1 MSEPIRVLHV
11 IGIMNRGG
19 AETMI
24 MNLYRHIDRSKV
36 QFDFVENSSEP
47 AVFDKEILS
56 LGGRIY
62 RCPHYNAKN
71 HFTYVKWWNDFFKA
85 HSKDYPIVHGHLG
98 STAAIYLSI
107 AKKYGT
113 YAIAHSHNTN
123 AEKSLQQWL
132 FNVYSYPTRHIAD
145 YFFACSPEAAFDRFG
160 RKVAE
165 NHQLCSVLK
174 NAIDIEDFRF
184 SASERNAI
192 RRELNIPAD
201 AFVIG
206 HVGRFVEQKNHQF
219 LVEIFAQVKKSL
231 PAAILLLVGGGEL
244 RHQIEAEIIKYG
256 LEESVVFAG
265 VRSDVQRLYHAMDVF
280 VFPSL
285 YEGLGIVVI
294 EAQAAGLPCCISSS
308 VPKEAILTTKL
319 AQQRPLR
326 DGAKVWADWI
336 VSRKNEPRV
345 DTIAAIRQ
353 AGYDISTT
361 TAWLQNFYES
371 IVRKHE

>member
-1 MSEPIRVLHV
+1 M
-11 IGIMNRGG
+11 
-19 AETMI
+19 
-24 MNLYRHIDRSKV
+24 
-36 QFDFVENSSEP
+36 
-47 AVFDKEILS
+47 
-56 LGGRIY
+56 
-62 RCPHYNAKN
+62 
-71 HFTYVKWWNDFFKA
+71 
-85 HSKDYPIVHGHLG
+85 
-98 STAAIYLSI
+98 
-107 AKKYGT
+107 
-113 YAIAHSHNTN
+113 
-123 AEKSLQQWL
+123 
-132 FNVYSYPTRHIAD
+132 
-145 YFFACSPEAAFDRFG
+145 
-160 RKVAE
+160 
-165 NHQLCSVLK
+165 
-174 NAIDIEDFRF
+174 
-184 SASERNAI
+184 
-192 RRELNIPAD
+192 
-201 AFVIG
+201 
-206 HVGRFVEQKNHQF
+206 
-219 LVEIFAQVKKSL
+219 
-231 PAAILLLVGGGEL
+231 LLVGGGEL

-361 TAWLQNFYES
+361 TAWLQYFYES
-371 IVRKHE
+371 IVKKHE